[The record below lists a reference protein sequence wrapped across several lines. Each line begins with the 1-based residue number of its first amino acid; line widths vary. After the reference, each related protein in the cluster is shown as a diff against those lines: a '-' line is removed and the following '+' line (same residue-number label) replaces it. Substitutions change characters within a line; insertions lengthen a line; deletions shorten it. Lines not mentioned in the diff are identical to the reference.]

1 MLLLEWRG
9 SFYGY
14 TYTLTYTPPFA
25 MKIFFALILSI
36 FPFALQ
42 AQTVAR
48 MSDLNAQ
55 QKAQAVNL
63 KLTGQLSV
71 KGNSDFRQMRDL
83 CYQLQTADLSMADCE
98 AIPNNAFH
106 SRRALQEVILP
117 ANVKTI
123 GSQAFFACHS
133 LKQVTLPKS
142 LTRVGDAA
150 FSSCESLKEVT
161 IEGAPVLG
169 EFSFARLRNLRT
181 IRVNSA
187 EPPVAAQ
194 SAFDGIDRK
203 KVKLIVPRG
212 SELKYRKAAGWCT
225 LFSAP
230 NNDDNKL
237 CNPAEVLVPQP
248 VSIKALSG
256 NPFNVTK
263 VWEVVAAEGL
273 ANECVQAERILRERL
288 PRIKNPKL
296 VGRAMLTLG
305 IDKTLSDDEAYVLE
319 IKEKGVE
326 IHGKTAAGVFYGLMT
341 LDQLLRGNGTTNCCE
356 QIPQVRIED
365 APRTHIRE
373 LMLDPCRTF
382 IPFDQL
388 KAFVPE
394 MARYKYNTIHLHLTD
409 DQAWRIEIKKYPQ
422 LTEQASSRV
431 GMDDMQVPISGFYTQ
446 AQMREFVDFAAQYHV
461 QVVPEIE
468 MPGHEVA
475 AIHVFPELTCGAKQV
490 PIRTTCGVSD
500 NLLCPGNE
508 FTFEFLGNVFRE
520 LADIFPSPYVHLGGD
535 EAGNPAL
542 GCWTNCENCKALKK
556 TLGITTTDRS
566 ENWRLQE
573 YMFNRVIDTLRTKY
587 GKTPMFWYE
596 TDFKKIQPG
605 CVTFAWRHGLT
616 RRALEAAVA
625 NNAKIML
632 CPGEHC
638 YLDYPMAGGDMPEV
652 NWGMPIIPLKR
663 TYELDPSWGMGA
675 DFERNNLFGVAG
687 TLWSECINTPE
698 RIYYQAYPRA
708 LALSEVGWSPVSV
721 RSWDGFLKRLSP
733 VLKDMMRRGIS
744 FSMQY

>member
-1 MLLLEWRG
+1 MRIFLSLAASVL
-9 SFYGY
+9 SL
-14 TYTLTYTPPFA
+14 TL
-25 MKIFFALILSI
+25 S
-36 FPFALQ
+36 

-48 MSDLNAQ
+48 MNDLKPE
-55 QKAQAVNL
+55 QKAAATNL
-63 KLTGQLSV
+63 KLTGQLSTS
-71 KGNSDFRQMRDL
+71 GNSDFRQLRDL
-83 CYQLQTADLSMADCE
+83 CYQLRHVDLSLADCE
-98 AIPNNAFH
+98 NIPNNAFH
-106 SRRALQEVILP
+106 SRPVLETIVLP
-117 ANVKTI
+117 TQVKSI

-133 LKQVTLPKS
+133 LRNITLPKS
-142 LTRVGDAA
+142 VTRVGDAA
-150 FSSCESLKEVT
+150 FSSCENLKEIT
-161 IEGAPVLG
+161 IEGNPMLG
-169 EFSFARLRNLRT
+169 EFAFARLKGLRT
-181 IRVNSA
+181 VRVNAA
-187 EPPVAAQ
+187 EPPVAAV
-194 SAFDGIDRK
+194 SAFEGIDRK

-212 SELKYRKAAGWCT
+212 SELKYRKAAGWSRF
-225 LFSAP
+225 FSTP
-230 NNDDNKL
+230 ENQNRL
-237 CNPAEVLVPQP
+237 CNPAEVLLPQP
-248 VSIKALSG
+248 VSLKVLDGSPLSL
-256 NPFNVTK
+256 NK

-273 ANECVQAERILRERL
+273 ANECMQAERILRERL
-288 PRIKNPKL
+288 PKVKNPKL
-296 VGRAMLTLG
+296 AGRATITLG
-305 IDKTLSDDEAYVLE
+305 IDKTLNDSEAYVLQ
-319 IKEKGVE
+319 INEKGVE
-326 IHGKTAAGVFYGLMT
+326 IQGKTAQGVFYGLMT
-341 LDQLLRGNGTTNCCE
+341 LDQLMRGDGTSTCCE
-356 QIPQVRIED
+356 AIPQLRIED

-382 IPFDQL
+382 IPFEDL

-422 LTEQASSRV
+422 LTEKASSRV
-431 GMDDMQVPISGFYTQ
+431 GMDDMLVPISGYYTQ
-446 AQMREFVDFAAQYHV
+446 KQMREFVAYAAQYHV

-475 AIHVFPELTCGAKQV
+475 AIHVFPELTCGKKQV

-500 NLLCPGNE
+500 NLLCPGSE

-520 LADIFPSPYVHLGGD
+520 LAEIFPSPYIHLGGD

-542 GCWTNCENCKALKK
+542 DCWTHCDSCKVLKK
-556 TLGITTTDRS
+556 ELGITTTDRS

-587 GKTPMFWYE
+587 NKTPMFWYE

-605 CVTFAWRHGLT
+605 CVTFSWRHGLT
-616 RRALEAAVA
+616 KRALEAAVA

-638 YLDYPMAGGDMPEV
+638 YLDYPMKGGDMPEV
-652 NWGMPIIPLKR
+652 NWGMPIITLKR
-663 TYELDPSWGMGA
+663 SYELDPSWGMGPE
-675 DFERNNLFGVAG
+675 FEKNNLFGVAG

-708 LALSEVGWSPVSV
+708 LALSEVGWSPNNV

-733 VLKDMMRRGIS
+733 VLKDMMRRGIT